1 LLTTADLR
9 GFLENTVAALCD
21 LLQVR
26 TGFVAVLAGRQHR
39 LEAHCGDK
47 PMVERFL
54 EEHDLTILAMS
65 TPDREEGC
73 HFAAGNG
80 FWLVPLHSQS
90 GDVRLG
96 VLGIQARADTPDLP
110 PEISAQILRGGA
122 EVVREAGAVLAG
134 GHTIQDK
141 ERKYGLIVLGFVD
154 PGHMLT
160 KGGAQPGDLLALSK
174 PLGFG
179 TTTTAIKRGLAAEED
194 IAEVVGWMK
203 RLNRGASELAREF
216 GLHGGTDITGF
227 SLLGHAAEM
236 AEASGVRV
244 RFSLER
250 IPLVSC
256 ARRYADEFIFP
267 GGSFDNRLYFSERV
281 RFAEGIDEVSQLLL
295 FDEATSYIDSQTEL
309 MIQQALA
316 ELMENR
322 TALVIAHRLSTVRNA
337 DRILV
342 LHRGR
347 IIESGTHADLI
358 AAKGFY
364 FRLHQLENGSA
375 GAPRPAK
382 IR

>member
-1 LLTTADLR
+1 VLRPIQGIFQASDYPNLLVGLIDQDDAAVWRLDDERAIVVTTDFFTPVVDDPYDYGAIAAANALSDVYAM
-9 GFLENTVAALCD
+9 GGQPFLALNVAAL
-21 LLQVR
+21 
-26 TGFVAVLAGRQHR
+26 
-39 LEAHCGDK
+39 
-47 PMVERFL
+47 P
-54 EEHDLTILAMS
+54 
-65 TPDREEGC
+65 
-73 HFAAGNG
+73 
-80 FWLVPLHSQS
+80 
-90 GDVRLG
+90 
-96 VLGIQARADTPDLP
+96 PDLP

-141 ERKYGLIVLGFVD
+141 EPKYGLIVLGFVD

-236 AEASGVRV
+236 AEASGVGL

-281 RFAEGIDEVSQLLL
+281 RFDEGIDEVSQLLL
-295 FDEATSYIDSQTEL
+295 FDAQTSGGL
-309 MIQQALA
+309 LLA
-316 ELMENR
+316 
-322 TALVIAHRLSTVRNA
+322 VPA
-337 DRILV
+337 DRAESIRRRAEEIGQPLWFVGEV
-342 LHRGR
+342 LDG
-347 IIESGTHADLI
+347 SGIDVT
-358 AAKGFY
+358 
-364 FRLHQLENGSA
+364 Q
-375 GAPRPAK
+375 
-382 IR
+382 